1 MRSYCQ
7 IFFLFFFPSFAK
19 KLYLCAVL
27 TKNAPVVEL
36 VDTLDLGSSA
46 VRRVSS
52 SLIRRTKKNRPLEK
66 SQRSIFYSI
75 TEVSEVKEEVKM
87 EVNSLRS

>member
-1 MRSYCQ
+1 MGEAE
-7 IFFLFFFPSFAK
+7 IFFEDLVSSFAK

-52 SLIRRTKKNRPLEK
+52 SLIRRTKKEAVGLSQRPLFILNLIK
-66 SQRSIFYSI
+66 HLLTIHNI
-75 TEVSEVKEEVKM
+75 DA
-87 EVNSLRS
+87 LL

>member
-1 MRSYCQ
+1 MGEAE
-7 IFFLFFFPSFAK
+7 IFFEDLVSSFAK

-52 SLIRRTKKNRPLEK
+52 SLIRRTIIEAVGKTDGLF
-66 SQRSIFYSI
+66 IFLNYVGLI
-75 TEVSEVKEEVKM
+75 KHLLAIYNIDT
-87 EVNSLRS
+87 LL

>member
-1 MRSYCQ
+1 MPN
-7 IFFLFFFPSFAK
+7 IFLGLFSSFAK

-52 SLIRRTKKNRPLEK
+52 SLIRRTKRDRWISPTVSFILH
-66 SQRSIFYSI
+66 SSLLIF
-75 TEVSEVKEEVKM
+75 
-87 EVNSLRS
+87 LF

>member
-1 MRSYCQ
+1 MGEAE
-7 IFFLFFFPSFAK
+7 IFFEDLVSSFAK

-52 SLIRRTKKNRPLEK
+52 SLIRRTEKETAGISLTVSFGILSLNHNLLAINNVNATLE
-66 SQRSIFYSI
+66 
-75 TEVSEVKEEVKM
+75 
-87 EVNSLRS
+87 

>member
-1 MRSYCQ
+1 MEFNKK
-7 IFFLFFFPSFAK
+7 IFDDLVSSFAK

-46 VRRVSS
+46 ARRVSS
-52 SLIRRTKKNRPLEK
+52 SLIRRT
-66 SQRSIFYSI
+66 I
-75 TEVSEVKEEVKM
+75 KETAGNPSNGLFFLYFS
-87 EVNSLRS
+87 VNKAPSYH

>member
-1 MRSYCQ
+1 MGEAE
-7 IFFLFFFPSFAK
+7 IFFEDLVSSFAK

-52 SLIRRTKKNRPLEK
+52 SLIRRTEKETVGEIPAFSFGILSLNHNLLAINNVNATLE
-66 SQRSIFYSI
+66 
-75 TEVSEVKEEVKM
+75 
-87 EVNSLRS
+87 

>member
-1 MRSYCQ
+1 MGEAE
-7 IFFLFFFPSFAK
+7 IFFEDLVSSFAK

-52 SLIRRTKKNRPLEK
+52 SLIRRTEK
-66 SQRSIFYSI
+66 RDRRGNPGGLFWYII
-75 TEVSEVKEEVKM
+75 T
-87 EVNSLRS
+87 